1 MEVKKIIKY
10 LLIGNLSSGK
20 VIYEMSN
27 TTNPKTI
34 YDINQIFNNYYKEQ
48 YFRQENMKIEGYYMT
63 ITFERI
69 FMIAKTDESFPF
81 EKNFEVFK
89 KIKERVPEL
98 SNIYQSKD
106 NLSSKIK
113 SSIYEYFNT
122 LNKDKQFVNS
132 ISTKRN
138 KSKFFRMKTNRYY
151 NEEEI
156 NMKMKSSLI
165 SNSRSFE
172 VDKLSGGR
180 MIQDKENSIR
190 DNNIKQRNK
199 NIKNQ
204 KVSINLIDDNSW
216 KDKTIGNKSLKPLN
230 QSNLIVGNNNKR
242 LQMQSSTAMNN
253 NLIRELENLIWQ
265 ITCCKKII
273 FIILIIII
281 IAQIIVIPIIIK
293 KSYSY

>member
-27 TTNPKTI
+27 TTTPKTI

-113 SSIYEYFNT
+113 NSIYEYFNT

-151 NEEEI
+151 NDEEM
-156 NMKMKSSLI
+156 NMRMKSSLI
-165 SNSRSFE
+165 IMF
-172 VDKLSGGR
+172 
-180 MIQDKENSIR
+180 
-190 DNNIKQRNK
+190 
-199 NIKNQ
+199 
-204 KVSINLIDDNSW
+204 
-216 KDKTIGNKSLKPLN
+216 LKG
-230 QSNLIVGNNNKR
+230 IYFWYVK
-242 LQMQSSTAMNN
+242 
-253 NLIRELENLIWQ
+253 
-265 ITCCKKII
+265 
-273 FIILIIII
+273 
-281 IAQIIVIPIIIK
+281 
-293 KSYSY
+293 Y

>member
-1 MEVKKIIKY
+1 
-10 LLIGNLSSGK
+10 
-20 VIYEMSN
+20 
-27 TTNPKTI
+27 
-34 YDINQIFNNYYKEQ
+34 
-48 YFRQENMKIEGYYMT
+48 MT

-113 SSIYEYFNT
+113 NSIYEYFNT

-190 DNNIKQRNK
+190 DKNIKQRNK

-230 QSNLIVGNNNKR
+230 QSNLIVENNNKR